1 MVQFREIIPQPL
13 IWSVRLVCS
22 QWRALAASHIVALS
36 TAGLS
41 QQQYEAHNVSRVLQ
55 QFQHVRLL
63 HQLPIKYFPSL
74 PASLSSSL
82 VTLTL
87 TGTGSAALYEAH
99 LPSLVMLRSCTFD
112 GPVTMTDALLK
123 ALGGL
128 PKLEH
133 LAFLKLLFPRTPYQ
147 QCCFEKEMY
156 QQLRRLEI
164 LNEAPLTSNGLG
176 SGQAGQQ
183 FLLSLLHLQRVRLN
197 MRGASQVLLEV
208 LDKLP
213 VLKFVELA
221 YESRWCIEAPTW
233 SHQPWCQWSE
243 WQAGSKVQLV
253 PGLCSVDSC
262 CHRRFTAADVA
273 P

>member
-1 MVQFREIIPQPL
+1 MGQFREIIPHPS

-41 QQQYEAHNVSRVLQ
+41 QQQEEAHNVSRVLQ

-164 LNEAPLTSNGLG
+164 LNEAPLTTNGLG

-197 MRGASQVLLEV
+197 MLGASQVLLEV

-213 VLKFVELA
+213 VLKLVEVA
-221 YESRWCIEAPTW
+221 YESPTW
-233 SHQPWCQWSE
+233 SHQPWCQWSA

-253 PGLCSVDSC
+253 LCSVDWC
-262 CHRRFTAADVA
+262 CHRHFTAADVA
-273 P
+273 PL